1 MSEDHKKLYE
11 RQWVCL
17 SCYGTDVS
25 TDMWQNL
32 NDDSLSAGQ
41 NEYYCSNCGETKVDE
56 LNREQ
61 IFDKVYGKHTD
72 EELKKYKITVSSTD
86 TYTLYAIDEQSAL
99 NCFDEGKDLLDLD
112 PELTDSVIE
121 DKTIIGFSEIDYSIE
136 SEEQ

>member
-1 MSEDHKKLYE
+1 
-11 RQWVCL
+11 
-17 SCYGTDVS
+17 
-25 TDMWQNL
+25 MWQNL

-41 NEYYCSNCGETKVDE
+41 NEYYCSSCGDTKVDE

-61 IFDKVYGKHTD
+61 IFDEVYGKHTD

-99 NCFDEGKDLLDLD
+99 NSFDEGKDLLDLD

-121 DKTIIGFSEIDYSIE
+121 DKTIIGFSYIDYSRE
-136 SEEQ
+136 SEEND